1 MESLKFEQIWYGGI
15 IILDTCTLDYISR
28 CEFEY
33 AKSIMDILLFC
44 KNRVFIPKHVSEEMM
59 PYFERN
65 IIHKDVSEHMK
76 DLEREISEI
85 CSKELK
91 ENVKKGKIIGRIQ
104 KKIDLLKK
112 YSFGLYAS
120 ELEKIKKGY
129 GSNGEGVLD
138 LKECIARAEQKID
151 FVNKDDTVKS
161 FLKMILENTFDG
173 FTEDEKI
180 QIDVEYEDRLRRGL
194 PPGGGDKGKRTN
206 TSGDFIIW
214 KEILKNIKLSGKL
227 NYLFITED
235 KKRKNNWYDESGK
248 YIHPLLRQE
257 VINLAKYDA
266 VDVMDLY
273 RFIRSCQPFVNEDI
287 DKICEYLINHNQLL
301 QREMEKHF
309 EQDEQGKFIEEIS
322 DVIRNE
328 YDGDW
333 AIPYTYDVNIMDLG
347 YEVSEFNC
355 IVKVLFDFQIEGFI
369 DTCYH
374 FGGEDNMF
382 DAEFYINGSATVA
395 IPIKSG
401 SYSNSLMLD
410 YLNMDIDIGDIYVET
425 SDPLERDKDED
436 YGEDYDENYDEDYD
450 EDYYLDGIDD
460 F

>member
-129 GSNGEGVLD
+129 CSNGEGILD
-138 LKECIARAEQKID
+138 LKVCIARAEQKID
-151 FVNKDDTVKS
+151 SVNKDDTVKS
-161 FLKMILENTFDG
+161 FLKMILENTLEG

-180 QIDVEYEDRLRRGL
+180 RIDAEYEDRLRKGL

-206 TSGDFIIW
+206 SSGDFIIW
-214 KEILKNIKLSGKL
+214 KEIIKNIQLSGKSF
-227 NYLFITED
+227 YLFITED
-235 KKRKNNWYDESGK
+235 KKKDNNWYDESGK
-248 YIHPLLRQE
+248 DIHPLLRQE
-257 VINLAKYDA
+257 VINLVKYD
-266 VDVMDLY
+266 VVNVMDLY
-273 RFIRSCQPFVNEDI
+273 QFIRSSKPFVNEDI
-287 DKICEYLINHNQLL
+287 DEICEYLINHNQLL
-301 QREMEKHF
+301 KKEMEKCF
-309 EQDEQGKFIEEIS
+309 EQDEQRKFIEEIS

-328 YDGDW
+328 HDGDW
-333 AIPYTYDVNIMDLG
+333 AIPDSYDVNIMDLG
-347 YEVSEFNC
+347 YEVFESER
-355 IVKVLFDFQIEGFI
+355 
-369 DTCYH
+369 
-374 FGGEDNMF
+374 M
-382 DAEFYINGSATVA
+382 
-395 IPIKSG
+395 
-401 SYSNSLMLD
+401 
-410 YLNMDIDIGDIYVET
+410 VEVF
-425 SDPLERDKDED
+425 LILK
-436 YGEDYDENYDEDYD
+436 
-450 EDYYLDGIDD
+450 
-460 F
+460 